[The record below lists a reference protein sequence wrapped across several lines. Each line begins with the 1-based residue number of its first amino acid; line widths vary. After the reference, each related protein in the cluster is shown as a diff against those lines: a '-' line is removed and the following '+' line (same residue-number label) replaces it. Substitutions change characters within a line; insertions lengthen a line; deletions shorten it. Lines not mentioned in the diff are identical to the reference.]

1 MLLRLNVLLLWRRR
15 NLTQERSS
23 IPLQHEMG
31 SQGVLMVAPA
41 IWGWASIF
49 NGTHNIRG
57 LGSDSCVGKAC
68 LDDRASRQECGVCH
82 HQIGQQQISQ
92 DADSTGWN
100 HEMQEGWEIFDVE
113 RWDILQF
120 SAAISYQNKS
130 SGGQAVPGINPRR
143 DC

>member
-15 NLTQERSS
+15 NLTQERST

-31 SQGVLMVAPA
+31 SQSVLMVAPA

-68 LDDRASRQECGVCH
+68 LDDGPRVKNVGFTIIKLVSSR
-82 HQIGQQQISQ
+82 
-92 DADSTGWN
+92 
-100 HEMQEGWEIFDVE
+100 
-113 RWDILQF
+113 
-120 SAAISYQNKS
+120 
-130 SGGQAVPGINPRR
+130 
-143 DC
+143 